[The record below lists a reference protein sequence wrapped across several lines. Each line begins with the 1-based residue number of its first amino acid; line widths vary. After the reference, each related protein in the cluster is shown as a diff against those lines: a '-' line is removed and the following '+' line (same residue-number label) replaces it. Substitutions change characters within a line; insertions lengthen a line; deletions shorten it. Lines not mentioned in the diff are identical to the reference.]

1 MKPKNY
7 RRKATRQSGLSKT
20 NNLLA
25 PPDPLAE
32 QLVHQILTV
41 LPSLRLVA
49 VVDVAD
55 GRCRAGWSGL
65 DDVAPQTAAQHSAA
79 LVRQQQLAVSQ
90 LEEEAVE
97 EISFILSTQLHLVRM
112 LPGGQQFVYLVG
124 DKESISLGLV
134 REQLRG
140 QLQPLVVSN

>member
-20 NNLLA
+20 NNLIA
-25 PPDPLAE
+25 PPEDQAE
-32 QLVHQILTV
+32 QLVHQILAV

-55 GRCRAGWSGL
+55 GRCQAGWSGL
-65 DDVAPQTAAQHSAA
+65 DDVTPQTAAQHSAA
-79 LVRQQQLAVSQ
+79 LVRYQQLAVHQ

-97 EISFILSTQLHLVRM
+97 EMSFLLSTQLHLVRM
-112 LPGGQQFVYLVG
+112 LPGGQQFLYLVG
-124 DKESISLGLV
+124 EKESISLGLV

-140 QLQPLVVSN
+140 QLQPLMLSN